1 MFMVYTPKILSEEM
15 ESLELFRNKSI
26 FQDVTPQSAWKLLE
40 PENPLAPAVLDI
52 NWLITQPLLPF
63 LVQVAPAHLIY
74 RSIIAHGIEDS
85 LEVIEWI
92 RGEQLQKVLDFDL
105 WQTPLDH
112 NSGEISFAKALSWVR
127 VWLEIGSNF
136 AAKRFFELDEE
147 TIVLVLSK
155 FFQII
160 PEGVGIISDDIR
172 ENWLKTLDNRFYL
185 QINDEDPEAFEILKP
200 FIDDLYSYNPRIAAS
215 TFAHAAMLIRQ
226 ESLADGLKWKEARLS
241 DQGFVSKEE
250 AQEILKP
257 KDFQVLK
264 KSLAFEI
271 ELEKKKQEVL
281 GKYPKKLSDAANLNS
296 DLEVTDQV
304 IHFLGTLEPEEGIR
318 YMQLA
323 LGMDELKK
331 ISGSSNIDPSYFYED
346 DDFIAEAGEK
356 IVALCNKILTKI
368 EFHKVNI
375 NNTREVLFIEEVFSY
390 LVKQNMHD
398 AMQLKERIARTS
410 NVIVSAYMQNID
422 NQSISYALQVERG
435 ALNIGL
441 QYVLQ
446 NKSEFPILLDKV
458 LPDVELA
465 AFFLSTV
472 GPEFVFHI
480 GWNLIYSIPKELS
493 KEIIFL
499 DAAHEK
505 LRNKL
510 NTIQKIKLFDGTEY
524 TIGLDKLIEKH
535 RFADA
540 KKWLSS
546 VEGLLPIEIYLVLES
561 FFDRVPML
569 CELNTTKAKFS
580 NKLLPATKPFETLQ
594 EINLAKEFIQ
604 NIGYNFGV

>member
-1 MFMVYTPKILSEEM
+1 MFMVYTPKNLSEEM
-15 ESLELFRNKSI
+15 ESLRLSQNSSSLQKI
-26 FQDVTPQSAWKLLE
+26 TPQSAWKLLE
-40 PENPLAPAVLDI
+40 PENPLAPAVLDV

-63 LVQVAPAHLIY
+63 LVQVAPAHLIF
-74 RSIIAHGIEDS
+74 RSIMVQGMEDS

-105 WQTPLDH
+105 WQSPLEH
-112 NSGEISFAKALSWVR
+112 SSGEISFARAVSWIR
-127 VWLEIGSNF
+127 AWLEIGSNF

-155 FFQII
+155 LFQIV
-160 PEGVGIISDDIR
+160 PEGVGIISEDIR
-172 ENWLKTLDNRFYL
+172 ENWLKTMDNRFYL
-185 QINDEDPEAFEILKP
+185 QINDEDSETYEILKP

-241 DQGFVSKEE
+241 DQGFVSKED
-250 AQEILKP
+250 ALEILKP
-257 KDFQVLK
+257 KDFLELK

-281 GKYPKKLSDAANLNS
+281 TKYPKKTLDSANINYDS
-296 DLEVTDQV
+296 EVTDQV
-304 IHFLGTLEPEEGIR
+304 VHFLGTLEPEDGIR

-346 DDFIAEAGEK
+346 EDFIAETAEK
-356 IVALCNKILTKI
+356 IVNLCNKILTKI
-368 EFHKVNI
+368 EFHKVN
-375 NNTREVLFIEEVFSY
+375 TKQAYEALLIEEVFAY
-390 LVKQNMHD
+390 IVKQNMQQ
-398 AMQLKERIARTS
+398 AMLLKERIARTS
-410 NVIVSAYMQNID
+410 NVIVSAFMQNID

-441 QYVLQ
+441 QYMLQ
-446 NKSEFPILLDKV
+446 NKSEFSVLDGKI

-465 AFFLSTV
+465 AYFISTV
-472 GPEFVFHI
+472 GPEFVFHL
-480 GWNLIYSIPKELS
+480 GWNMIHSIPKELS
-493 KEIIFL
+493 KEILFL
-499 DAAHEK
+499 DAAHEN

-510 NTIQKIKLFDGTEY
+510 KTIQTIKMSDGTEFS
-524 TIGLDKLIEKH
+524 IGLDKLVEKH
-535 RFADA
+535 RFADV

-546 VEGLLPIEIYLVLES
+546 IEGLLPIEIYLVLEG

-569 CELNTTKAKFS
+569 CELITTKTKFS
-580 NKLLPATKPFETLQ
+580 NKLSPTTKPFETLQ
-594 EINLAKEFIQ
+594 EINMAKEFIQ